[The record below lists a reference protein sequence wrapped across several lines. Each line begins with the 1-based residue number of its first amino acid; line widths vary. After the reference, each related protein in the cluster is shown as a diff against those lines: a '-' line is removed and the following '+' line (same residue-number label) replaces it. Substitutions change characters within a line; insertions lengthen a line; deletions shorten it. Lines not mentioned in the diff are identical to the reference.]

1 MAKVCEKCG
10 GIGLVP
16 SGQVYRNEPIMTQCS
31 CMLKEHLKNQCERA
45 WTGLGQFPAKK
56 ATPLKGKLK
65 ENIIIHAEKN
75 DLCTHL
81 KGAIFLEKNPSLFI
95 KVVSDANLISAW
107 LSNISLAQSDIID
120 PDFTREITV
129 RGLEDL
135 AEAPSLLIVRLGV
148 KMARNS
154 AMPEV
159 LIETI
164 ELRQHLNKPTWI
176 VVDPNRPLCEG
187 HIAWSRGVDDVLLG
201 WDNIR
206 LGEQQQETENK
217 KVPSLKI

>member
-1 MAKVCEKCG
+1 MQKTMAKVCEKCG

-16 SGQVYRNEPIMTQCS
+16 SGQVYRNEPIMAQCS
-31 CMLKEHLKNQCERA
+31 CLLKEHLRNQCERA
-45 WTGLGQFPAKK
+45 WTGLSQFPAKK
-56 ATPLKGKLK
+56 TTPLKGKLK
-65 ENIIIHAEKN
+65 ENIIIHAEKTE
-75 DLCTHL
+75 LCSHL
-81 KGAIFLEKNPSLFI
+81 KGAIFLEKNPSYFI
-95 KVVSDANLISAW
+95 KVVSDANLMSAW
-107 LSNISLAQSDIID
+107 LSNISLAQSEIVD
-120 PDFTREITV
+120 PDFT
-129 RGLEDL
+129 
-135 AEAPSLLIVRLGV
+135 SLLIVRLGV

-201 WDNIR
+201 WNNIR
-206 LGEQQQETENK
+206 LVEQQEVENK
-217 KVPSLKI
+217 KVPTLKI

>member
-16 SGQVYRNEPIMTQCS
+16 SGQYYRNEPIMAQCS
-31 CMLKEHLKNQCERA
+31 CVLKEHLKNQCERA
-45 WTGLGQFPAKK
+45 WTGLSQFV
-56 ATPLKGKLK
+56 
-65 ENIIIHAEKN
+65 HAEKTE
-75 DLCTHL
+75 LCSHL
-81 KGAIFLEKNPSLFI
+81 KGAIFLEKNPSFFI
-95 KVVSDANLISAW
+95 KVVSDANLMSAW

-129 RGLEDL
+129 RGLEDM

-187 HIAWSRGVDDVLLG
+187 HIAWSRGVEDVLLG
-201 WDNIR
+201 WNNIR
-206 LGEQQQETENK
+206 LVEQQEVENK
-217 KVPSLKI
+217 KVTTLKI